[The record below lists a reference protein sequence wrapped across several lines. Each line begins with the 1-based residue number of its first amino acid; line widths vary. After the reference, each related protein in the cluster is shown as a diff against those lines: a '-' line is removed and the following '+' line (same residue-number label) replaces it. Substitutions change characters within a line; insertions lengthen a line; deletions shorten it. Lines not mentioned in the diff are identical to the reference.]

1 MRSFLSAVM
10 LVIAVTVNAQ
20 VTTSSMSGKLV
31 DTNNEVIIGAT
42 VQAIHEPSGTH
53 YGAITN
59 FDGRYSIQ
67 GMRAGGP
74 YKVEISYIGYQT
86 LIFKDINLQLGDN
99 YVLDAQ
105 LKESSELLD
114 EVVVTASKSS
124 NMKSDRAGAVTN
136 IGSERMSL
144 VPTVSRSLND
154 VMRLTPQGANTTGS
168 GFAVGGGNYR
178 QSYVTVDG
186 AAFSNA
192 FGIGSNLPG
201 GGSPISLDA
210 LEQVS
215 ISVTPYDVRQ
225 SGFTGGA
232 INAVTKSGTN
242 DFKGTVYTYLSNESL
257 KGDHIGDT
265 NLNVEKSQYYT
276 YGASLGGA
284 IIKNKLF
291 FFVNG
296 EYEDNVSAGPTA
308 IARTDASQVNFDDV
322 VHRPFATTTTD
333 ASGRTWIGMDNM
345 SSYLMEKYNYNPGRY
360 QNYSIKT
367 PAYKVVARVDWNIND
382 NHKLNV
388 RFTRAHS
395 KDNSGPS
402 SSTSPLYANDIY
414 PGGDGISKGSGRGK
428 AGSLY
433 FESARYFKEYNFTSY
448 AAEWNSKWLE
458 GRLNN
463 VLRATYSFQDEPRSY
478 EGDLNF
484 PTVDILENGALYAT
498 FGPDVFTVGNL
509 GQAKTWVVTDEAS
522 YNMGIHNFVLG
533 YQFEHN
539 KAVNGF
545 QQAGNGY
552 YVYSSWDDFV
562 NNRQPAAFGMMHSNS
577 EDLSQ
582 FMAKMTTMQHS
593 LYLQDQMN
601 ISDNFK
607 LTAGIRFELP
617 VYPSLKDNYNKDFAE
632 QSYNGIHYSTDQLP
646 DAKITVSPR
655 VGFNWDMTGE
665 RKYVLRGGTGIY
677 VGRMPFVWLVSTVG
691 NSNVGQTSYFFNK
704 REEATG
710 VIPSFHG
717 SDRKALLQELYGG
730 NFKPKELKASNQSTI
745 LDKDLTMP
753 TTWKTSLAFD
763 AKLPGDIDF
772 TLEGIFNKDLQTVVV
787 SNPHYYVSDETVALN
802 DNDVRHKLGQYPGV
816 QDAYLLENGPHGAYY
831 YSITAQLAKRFDF
844 GLNMSVAYTHACAK
858 SYGDGVGDQ
867 VSSAY
872 KNNMY
877 SIDPI
882 NAHELGFGNYVSPH
896 RIIASVGY
904 RKEYAKHFA
913 SAISLIY
920 EGMNTGYDGWG
931 YGGARHTYTFSSNV
945 LGDKANSLLYIPA
958 SRNELDSWNFEATE
972 VKDDNGKKMAYTAD
986 MQRDDFWNYIN
997 NDSYLKGRKGKY
1009 TERGGAVMPW
1019 HHQLDL
1025 KFMQDFYMNI
1035 GGKRN
1040 TLQVGVDIKNFLN
1053 LLNSKWGTYKKI
1065 NNDALLSYKNGA
1077 YQFQQNN
1084 GKRLTSVHSDYM
1096 SLNSTYSVQFSVRY
1110 LFN

>member
-10 LVIAVTVNAQ
+10 LVIAATVNAQ

-395 KDNSGPS
+395 KD
-402 SSTSPLYANDIY
+402 
-414 PGGDGISKGSGRGK
+414 
-428 AGSLY
+428 
-433 FESARYFKEYNFTSY
+433 
-448 AAEWNSKWLE
+448 
-458 GRLNN
+458 
-463 VLRATYSFQDEPRSY
+463 RSWQSR
-478 EGDLNF
+478 
-484 PTVDILENGALYAT
+484 
-498 FGPDVFTVGNL
+498 VFV
-509 GQAKTWVVTDEAS
+509 
-522 YNMGIHNFVLG
+522 F
-533 YQFEHN
+533 
-539 KAVNGF
+539 
-545 QQAGNGY
+545 
-552 YVYSSWDDFV
+552 
-562 NNRQPAAFGMMHSNS
+562 
-577 EDLSQ
+577 
-582 FMAKMTTMQHS
+582 
-593 LYLQDQMN
+593 
-601 ISDNFK
+601 
-607 LTAGIRFELP
+607 
-617 VYPSLKDNYNKDFAE
+617 
-632 QSYNGIHYSTDQLP
+632 
-646 DAKITVSPR
+646 
-655 VGFNWDMTGE
+655 
-665 RKYVLRGGTGIY
+665 
-677 VGRMPFVWLVSTVG
+677 
-691 NSNVGQTSYFFNK
+691 
-704 REEATG
+704 
-710 VIPSFHG
+710 
-717 SDRKALLQELYGG
+717 
-730 NFKPKELKASNQSTI
+730 
-745 LDKDLTMP
+745 
-753 TTWKTSLAFD
+753 
-763 AKLPGDIDF
+763 
-772 TLEGIFNKDLQTVVV
+772 
-787 SNPHYYVSDETVALN
+787 
-802 DNDVRHKLGQYPGV
+802 
-816 QDAYLLENGPHGAYY
+816 
-831 YSITAQLAKRFDF
+831 
-844 GLNMSVAYTHACAK
+844 
-858 SYGDGVGDQ
+858 
-867 VSSAY
+867 
-872 KNNMY
+872 
-877 SIDPI
+877 
-882 NAHELGFGNYVSPH
+882 
-896 RIIASVGY
+896 
-904 RKEYAKHFA
+904 
-913 SAISLIY
+913 
-920 EGMNTGYDGWG
+920 
-931 YGGARHTYTFSSNV
+931 
-945 LGDKANSLLYIPA
+945 
-958 SRNELDSWNFEATE
+958 
-972 VKDDNGKKMAYTAD
+972 
-986 MQRDDFWNYIN
+986 
-997 NDSYLKGRKGKY
+997 
-1009 TERGGAVMPW
+1009 
-1019 HHQLDL
+1019 
-1025 KFMQDFYMNI
+1025 
-1035 GGKRN
+1035 
-1040 TLQVGVDIKNFLN
+1040 
-1053 LLNSKWGTYKKI
+1053 
-1065 NNDALLSYKNGA
+1065 
-1077 YQFQQNN
+1077 
-1084 GKRLTSVHSDYM
+1084 
-1096 SLNSTYSVQFSVRY
+1096 
-1110 LFN
+1110 